1 MFAKIG
7 YFWLKFKSFLVS
19 NVMLIY
25 DIEGSNMYNP
35 IHHDV
40 HVMKISYLGVRF
52 TCAIMLDVWTVM
64 CVLCYIMWL
73 Q

>member
-1 MFAKIG
+1 MISKEA
-7 YFWLKFKSFLVS
+7 
-19 NVMLIY
+19 NV
-25 DIEGSNMYNP
+25 YNP
-35 IHHDV
+35 IDHDV

-52 TCAIMLDVWTVM
+52 TWAIMLDVWTVM